1 MVDVRDE
8 SATESA
14 DAPHELRGGGDAGDE
29 SGPGPDG
36 IFAGVLASYGE
47 RGYERG
53 YRRAVS
59 DALAALLLATEEYVR
74 DRPHD
79 RTLRAVLYAFEEHVE
94 RELRR
99 LGSKDGGFVTDGLGI

>member
-8 SATESA
+8 LATESA
-14 DAPHELRGGGDAGDE
+14 DAFEGTGADEVAGDE
-29 SGPGPDG
+29 SGHEPDG

-59 DALAALLLATEEYVR
+59 DALAALLLATEEYLR
-74 DRPHD
+74 QHPHD
-79 RTLRAVLYAFEEHVE
+79 RPLRAVLYPFEEYVE
-94 RELRR
+94 RALHR
-99 LGSKDGGFVTDGLGI
+99 LGSGDSGFVADGLGI

>member
-8 SATESA
+8 VAAEA
-14 DAPHELRGGGDAGDE
+14 DAFGTPRDDGGNGDE
-29 SGPGPDG
+29 SGHGPDG

-59 DALAALLLATEEYVR
+59 DALAALLLATEEYLR
-74 DRPHD
+74 DHPHD
-79 RTLRAVLYAFEEHVE
+79 RALRTVLYGFEEHVE
-94 RELRR
+94 RALHA
-99 LGSKDGGFVTDGLGI
+99 LGSGDGGFVADGLGI